1 MTTTTSVR
9 FPYGTYRVDEDCIE
23 RYDDDYEHAD
33 EYPLPTELPLHHPL
47 LQALEG
53 TTSVQD
59 APAPWWPNCVAA
71 APAFLRPLLAGLSVE
86 EYRSGVVDD
95 TRWRAFKHTNAEAL
109 KAHRLTSPKLSQLL
123 AALPERGADDPF
135 SPPTWTQ
142 LFTDR
147 GPAVTPTTLDLVI
160 STQPQHFFN
169 MSNGRGWTSCQFR
182 GHDPICLPGNFY
194 DTGVAV
200 AMLLA
205 PGADIWQ
212 DDVVIARLT
221 LRVVRERA
229 RKRECIAIG
238 NSYHN
243 DRSAAT
249 WLILHLIRLLEER
262 RHPWGFIE
270 DTTSD
275 GYRALGEL
283 GSALQRRDWRR
294 EVEAQGDPVWIPEP
308 ISPPYLDG
316 SAQWTDAKTG
326 DYYAWATQRSRW
338 YSAKLTL
345 ATASHL
351 G

>member
-1 MTTTTSVR
+1 MNSR
-9 FPYGTYRVDEDCIE
+9 CITHCSAHW
-23 RYDDDYEHAD
+23 RAQ
-33 EYPLPTELPLHHPL
+33 PRCRT
-47 LQALEG
+47 
-53 TTSVQD
+53 
-59 APAPWWPNCVAA
+59 
-71 APAFLRPLLAGLSVE
+71 RPLLAGLSVE
-86 EYRSGVVDD
+86 EYRSGIVDD
-95 TRWRAFKHTNAEAL
+95 ARWRAFKRTNAEAL
-109 KAHRLTSPKLSQLL
+109 KALCLTSPKLSQLL
-123 AALPERGADDPF
+123 AVLPERGADDPF
-135 SPPTWTQ
+135 SPPTWSQ

-147 GPAVTPTTLDLVI
+147 GPAGTPKTLDLVI

-169 MSNGRGWTSCQFR
+169 MSNGRGWTSCQYR

-194 DTGVAV
+194 DTGVAT

-205 PGADIWQ
+205 PEADIWQ
-212 DDVVIARLT
+212 DNAVIARLT

-229 RKRECIAIG
+229 HKRECIAIG

-243 DRSAAT
+243 DMTAAT
-249 WLILHLIRLLEER
+249 WLILHLIRMLEER

-283 GSALQRRDWRR
+283 GSALQQRSWRR

-326 DYYAWATQRSRW
+326 GYYAWAHQRSRW